1 MHYYYI
7 RMNVDGRKSHT
18 VAGHGSDDQ
27 AAPII
32 CHISLARWR
41 APATK
46 RASNVIMRISNT
58 ALCR

>member
-1 MHYYYI
+1 
-7 RMNVDGRKSHT
+7 MNVDGRKSHT